1 MHQVLSYETA
11 VRANS
16 SREYREYV
24 TKRTCV
30 SLVLTIAFL
39 TLILGYLLGNFV
51 SERKY
56 QMRLNKEAGKG
67 GSGGGGAA
75 GLPHTVDV
83 SSADYENLKEINT
96 YQKNKAKLLSSAQ
109 ALTKMLQRDQ
119 SSPANSIN
127 SVIFNKYISC
137 TQDIPPN
144 TSMESSK
151 FIEQLVDNAAAI
163 QKDCLRVIQ
172 LVIDDKMTGGTN

>member
-16 SREYREYV
+16 SREFREYV

-56 QMRLNKEAGKG
+56 QMRLNKAGAKG
-67 GSGGGGAA
+67 A
-75 GLPHTVDV
+75 GPPHTIEISSVD
-83 SSADYENLKEINT
+83 YTNLKEINA
-96 YQKNKAKLLSSAQ
+96 YQKNKDKLLSSAQ
-109 ALTKMLQRDQ
+109 SLSKMLQRDQ
-119 SSPANSIN
+119 SYPASSIN
-127 SVIFNKYISC
+127 TDIFNKYISC
-137 TQDIPPN
+137 TQDIPPS
-144 TSMESSK
+144 TSMESSQ
-151 FIEQLVDNAAAI
+151 FIEQLVDNTGAR
-163 QKDCLRVIQ
+163 QRDCLRVIQ
-172 LVIDDKMTGGTN
+172 LIIDNHMTSDTN